1 MNNELIYQ
9 KIYEMLVSANE
20 KFNLTRIT
28 DYDDFITKHVKDSM
42 LGLPLIKGKVLDIG
56 SGAGFPGLVFAVEN
70 GSLDVTM
77 LDSVGKKVNYVNT
90 VISAL
95 GLKNARAIHSRV
107 EDLPDKGA
115 FDTVTARAVARLNV
129 LAEYALPF
137 VKIGGA
143 FIAYKSGDSEEEINE
158 AKYAIK
164 ILGGKIE
171 RVMEEVL
178 DEQTVR
184 KIIVVRK
191 ISRSPDLYP
200 RKGNKARLNPLI
212 EK

>member
-1 MNNELIYQ
+1 MKNELIYQ

-191 ISRSPDLYP
+191 ISRSPALYP
-200 RKGNKARLNPLI
+200 RKGNKSRLNPLI
-212 EK
+212 AK

>member
-1 MNNELIYQ
+1 MLL
-9 KIYEMLVSANE
+9 KIAPETPSVV
-20 KFNLTRIT
+20 
-28 DYDDFITKHVKDSM
+28 VKDSM

-212 EK
+212 AK

>member
-107 EDLPDKGA
+107 EDLPDKPTPIA
-115 FDTVTARAVARLNV
+115 QASRKTARETSTATLGPDFFLRFFTGFFFGFFFCGA
-129 LAEYALPF
+129 
-137 VKIGGA
+137 GG
-143 FIAYKSGDSEEEINE
+143 
-158 AKYAIK
+158 
-164 ILGGKIE
+164 
-171 RVMEEVL
+171 
-178 DEQTVR
+178 T
-184 KIIVVRK
+184 
-191 ISRSPDLYP
+191 
-200 RKGNKARLNPLI
+200 
-212 EK
+212 

>member
-1 MNNELIYQ
+1 MKNELIYQ

-191 ISRSPDLYP
+191 ISRSPALYP

-212 EK
+212 AK

>member
-212 EK
+212 AK

>member
-1 MNNELIYQ
+1 MKNELIYQ

-212 EK
+212 AK